1 MDAAVLLA
9 LAAALAAGVNAWKL
23 RGGGSDGLPWVGDWD
38 SYVESKA
45 LAAGI
50 GIVTMRELADRVP
63 SAVLDARPR
72 ELYRAGHVPGA
83 WPCPA
88 GKEKLTV
95 LFHVNRMTAKSG
107 IKERII
113 SQFPVKRL
121 MMAQLHNLGNISY
134 VGSFRVIRK
143 EERFWGTLGTAVGSL
158 KFQFWLDE
166 RNKYVVGNASTR
178 KLHFGKVMGMKNVG
192 PLAAKADFKIDISK
206 PRTAA
211 MRRKLGGKL
220 PIGAVNATIDDCS
233 YKGVHVRNVA
243 VTVNSNGAEATG
255 DVIQRGNWRDISC
268 SFSFTDT
275 NQMHKLKVSRG
286 RMKFHKMT
294 DEAKQAKRERKEARK
309 AERQA
314 KRDVKKAEKSKKKS
328 FLFF

>member
-1 MDAAVLLA
+1 MRLAGKKLLLNNVQVQQKHTQLHIAHAAMQLPSKRDSIPLSFSTGPIAGTVYLQDISRAFAPVLSKFTLPLQLSCTMSGNQDVLSFRQVKVGTADKRLA
-9 LAAALAAGVNAWKL
+9 ITAT
-23 RGGGSDGLPWVGDWD
+23 GDITNLK
-38 SYVESKA
+38 S
-45 LAAGI
+45 
-50 GIVTMRELADRVP
+50 
-63 SAVLDARPR
+63 
-72 ELYRAGHVPGA
+72 
-83 WPCPA
+83 
-88 GKEKLTV
+88 KEKLTV

-178 KLHFGKVMGMKNVG
+178 KLHFGKVMGMKDVG

-233 YKGVHVRNVA
+233 
-243 VTVNSNGAEATG
+243 
-255 DVIQRGNWRDISC
+255 
-268 SFSFTDT
+268 
-275 NQMHKLKVSRG
+275 
-286 RMKFHKMT
+286 
-294 DEAKQAKRERKEARK
+294 
-309 AERQA
+309 
-314 KRDVKKAEKSKKKS
+314 
-328 FLFF
+328 